1 MNDLTIRNA
10 KIEDVSTIY
19 SLIKAL
25 AKFEKEEFAV
35 QISEEELAEDG
46 FGENPSYSCIVAEL
60 EGKVVGF
67 ALYFIRYSTWY
78 GKTIYLEDFLV
89 DEQYRSKGIGKLL
102 FEEMISIA
110 QKLNVRQMSWQV
122 LDWNEGA
129 IRFYKKYEAEF
140 AAEWLNARL
149 LFDKNKTLP

>member
-1 MNDLTIRNA
+1 MEDLLIRNA
-10 KIEDVSTIY
+10 KREDVSSILK
-19 SLIKAL
+19 LIKAL

-35 QISEEELAEDG
+35 QITEEELAEDG

-67 ALYFIRYSTWY
+67 ALYFIRYSTWQ
-78 GKTIYLEDFLV
+78 GRTVYLEDFLV
-89 DEQYRSKGIGKLL
+89 DENYRSKGIGKRL
-102 FEEMISIA
+102 FEEMIAIA
-110 QKLNVRQMSWQV
+110 KRLKVRQMSWQV

-140 AAEWLNARL
+140 AAEWLNARIL
-149 LFDKNKTLP
+149 IPKS